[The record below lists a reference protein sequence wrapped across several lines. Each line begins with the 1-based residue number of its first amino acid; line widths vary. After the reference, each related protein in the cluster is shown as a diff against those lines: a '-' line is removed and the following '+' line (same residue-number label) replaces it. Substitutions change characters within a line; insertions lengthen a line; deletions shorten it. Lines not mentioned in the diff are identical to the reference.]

1 MARGRLAGIL
11 VMGWS
16 AVAAAQ
22 PFQPPSS
29 VFSGPG
35 AFPYGS
41 ALQGLRVVVSPG
53 HGWEGADGGFQRSRW
68 KWSLCGS
75 CEGIVED
82 LFNLE
87 ICSDHLIP
95 LLRQAGAEVLATREF
110 DRNDSEVLVDD
121 GDPGYREVGPWRA
134 GTTAGLG
141 WNGGYRTLLASQGGS
156 AAFSLLVPREGDYW
170 VQARWAA
177 GTNRC
182 GAVTYRL
189 FYGDLSRDFVVDQRR
204 NGSTWVHLARM
215 RLPQGEATVTVEAP
229 DGGNCYVIADAVRL
243 GGGRAAAS
251 GLPWWQMSSRDWISW
266 DGHPGLSGYG
276 DVTVRPAYAEAM
288 DGQVFLSM
296 HANAGGTTTT
306 SGTSTYRF
314 NCLTDVRWAPLDPQ
328 QCDDPP
334 GSAALQAAVQGRIIR
349 DLRAGWDPAWQDDG
363 KLVANFGELREL
375 ADIPGVLVESAFFDG
390 TETPP
395 GGRYPDNR
403 SLHDPRFR
411 YLLARAY
418 VRGLVE
424 TFVPGAVLPPADGPD
439 HLVVRQV
446 SPGRL
451 RASWRAVEGALGYR
465 VYLARGGRVFDSGTV
480 TAQPFLD
487 LPGDDED
494 RPLVVRVTA
503 LNAGGESRASGA
515 VAARAAADGKPSRVL
530 LVDAYDRQ
538 DAWVREDQN
547 HRDYLVEHA
556 LAIADLGPEWGF
568 DGAEDEALLDGD
580 LDLSTYRVAIWNL
593 GRESVEH
600 ETFSDAAQR
609 QVSSFLQ
616 QGGCV
621 FASGSEIA
629 WDLDLQGSA
638 SDKAFV
644 QQWFGA
650 GLADDDAGSRKV
662 VGVPGDVFDG
672 LGEVPL
678 GTAGDPA
685 YDPAYPDAFEP
696 VGLARTV
703 IRYGNGQA
711 AAVALEHLPGRSMLA
726 GFPLET
732 VRDRDARA
740 FLMGRFLSWCWE
752 VWPDPGE
759 PGEDAGE
766 MPEETAAEE
775 VLPGTETGT
784 GEDGASWPDGISPPR
799 RDIPW
804 MADGSGDRQGDSGAE
819 GDLPGADAAGGGEAE
834 SPGPCSCGGCSV
846 GTHGNPVGWWAW
858 MALCVAAGLARRR
871 GQGGPRS
878 RQKSSPPSS
887 CSRHTPASRSGPRE
901 RIM

>member
-1 MARGRLAGIL
+1 VARTLL
-11 VMGWS
+11 VGVLVLWGVM
-16 AVAAAQ
+16 AAAQ

-29 VFSGPG
+29 VFSSPS

-82 LFNLE
+82 LYNLE
-87 ICSDHLIP
+87 ICSDHLVP
-95 LLRQAGAEVLATREF
+95 LLRQAGAEVLVAREF
-110 DRNDSEVLVDD
+110 DRQEQEVLVDD

-134 GTTAGLG
+134 GTTVGLG
-141 WNGGYRTLLASQGGS
+141 WNGGYRTLLASEGGS
-156 AAFSLLVPREGDYW
+156 ASFSLLVPREGDYW

-182 GAVTYRL
+182 GAVTYR
-189 FYGDLSRDFVVDQRR
+189 FFHGDQVQDFVVDQRR
-204 NGSTWVHLARM
+204 NGSTWVHLARLH
-215 RLPQGEATVTVEAP
+215 LPQGVATMTVESP
-229 DGGNCYVIADAVRL
+229 EGGNCYVIADAVRL
-243 GGGRAAAS
+243 GGGTAAVS
-251 GLPWWQMSSRDWISW
+251 GLPWWQMSARDWLTW
-266 DGHPGLSGYG
+266 DAHPGLSEYG

-288 DGQVFLSM
+288 DGQVYLSM
-296 HANAGGTTTT
+296 HANAGGTSTT

-314 NCLTDVRWAPLDPQ
+314 NCLTGVQWAPLDPA

-334 GSAALQAAVQGRIIR
+334 GSAALQAAVQRRIVQ
-349 DLRAGWDPAWQDDG
+349 DLRVGWDPAWQDDG
-363 KLVANFGELREL
+363 RLVANFGELREL

-418 VRGLVE
+418 VRAVVE
-424 TFVPGAVLPPADGPD
+424 TFAAGADLPPADGPD
-439 HLVVRQV
+439 HLALRQV
-446 SPGRL
+446 APGVL
-451 RASWRAVEGALGYR
+451 RASWDAVEGARGYR
-465 VYLARGGRVFDSGTV
+465 VYVARGGRVFDSGTL
-480 TAQPFLD
+480 TEERFLD
-487 LPGDDED
+487 LPAEEGGE
-494 RPLVVRVTA
+494 PLVVRVTA

-515 VAARAAADGKPSRVL
+515 VAARAGSGGGPAPVL

-580 LDLSTYRVAIWNL
+580 VDPAAYRVLVWNV

-600 ETFSDAAQR
+600 ETFSAPAQDLVAA
-609 QVSSFLQ
+609 FLR

-621 FASGSEIA
+621 LASGSEIG

-638 SDKAFV
+638 SDRVFL

-662 VGVPGDVFDG
+662 AEVSGEMFDG

-678 GTAGDPA
+678 GTAGDPT
-685 YDPAYPDAFEP
+685 YEPAYPDAFEP
-696 VGLARTV
+696 VGTARPV
-703 IRYGNGQA
+703 LRYANGQT
-711 AAVALEHLPGRSMLA
+711 AAVALDNLPGRSMLM

-740 FLMGRFLSWCWE
+740 FLAGRFLSWCRE
-752 VWPDPGE
+752 TWPE
-759 PGEDAGE
+759 PGG
-766 MPEETAAEE
+766 PEEGGEDLAVDGVPEQAAEDTA
-775 VLPGTETGT
+775 G
-784 GEDGASWPDGISPPR
+784 WPDGLRPPLG
-799 RDIPW
+799 DLPW
-804 MADGSGDRQGDSGAE
+804 RPDASNPDRGGESAGGDDVPRE
-819 GDLPGADAAGGGEAE
+819 GDLAAVVEGERPAPCTCGGGCTAG
-834 SPGPCSCGGCSV
+834 SGGAPG
-846 GTHGNPVGWWAW
+846 GWLGAW
-858 MALCVAAGLARRR
+858 GAMALGAALLRRR
-871 GQGGPRS
+871 RWRTNDRCVGGP
-878 RQKSSPPSS
+878 
-887 CSRHTPASRSGPRE
+887 PAQHDGMQRPA
-901 RIM
+901 